1 MTVGKLLS
9 GLGAHSGVALL
20 AGLLFACPS
29 FAQNITGTIL
39 GTVTDASG
47 AEVTGASLI
56 IVDQNTNIEYK
67 AVSEGSEY
75 TVTNLPPGTYSVRT
89 ELSGFKPSV
98 TKDIVLLANRSA
110 RVNIVLSPGSVNQ
123 T

>member
-9 GLGAHSGVALL
+9 GLGVKFRHGLL

-47 AEVTGASLI
+47 AAVTGASLV
-56 IVDQNTNIEYK
+56 IVDQNTNIEHK
-67 AVSEGSEY
+67 AVSDAGEY
-75 TVTNLPPGTYSVRT
+75 TVTNLPPGQPIRSGPNSAVSNQASQRILCCWLTVPRASI
-89 ELSGFKPSV
+89 LSSLPA
-98 TKDIVLLANRSA
+98 L
-110 RVNIVLSPGSVNQ
+110 
-123 T
+123 

>member
-29 FAQNITGTIL
+29 FTQNITGTIL

-47 AEVTGASLI
+47 AEVTGVSLVI
-56 IVDQNTNIEYK
+56 ANQDTNIEYK
-67 AVSEGSEY
+67 TVSAASDY
-75 TVTNLPPGTYSVRT
+75 TVTNLPPGTYSVRA

-98 TKDIVLLANRSA
+98 AKD
-110 RVNIVLSPGSVNQ
+110 
-123 T
+123 